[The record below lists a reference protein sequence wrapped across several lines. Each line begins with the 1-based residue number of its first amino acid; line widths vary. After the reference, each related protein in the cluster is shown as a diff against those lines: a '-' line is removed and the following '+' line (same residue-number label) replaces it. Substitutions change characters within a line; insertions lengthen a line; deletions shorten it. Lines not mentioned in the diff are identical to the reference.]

1 MSSPTLA
8 NASISQWRQTPP
20 PMSSVIRP
28 NKRKS
33 TSPPLSSLPHPLT
46 LPAVTDSDRFDPYE
60 RTKRRA
66 VSPSVHHLR
75 TPSRAGIALAIPASP
90 MRGLASPTLRALAS
104 PVLRPL
110 RAARRDEESER
121 EVTGAGSA
129 VSGLTLT

>member
-1 MSSPTLA
+1 
-8 NASISQWRQTPP
+8 
-20 PMSSVIRP
+20 MSSVIRP

-33 TSPPLSSLPHPLT
+33 TSLPLPPLPHPLT

-75 TPSRAGIALAIPASP
+75 TPSRAGMGIALAIPASP